1 MVIILK
7 NAYFDEKFIVSLTH
21 QIVSHIFTKI
31 AFKLLRTNLFHI
43 VFFSIFLI
51 VGTSKLHSQEK
62 PKKIVIPSTKNTDK
76 TIDSLSISEIKISK
90 LDSTKTDTVKKKKS
104 VLEGI
109 VKRNAVDY
117 ERIDQK
123 KKQITLYNQAEL
135 YYLDVV
141 LKAGIIVMDYAKNE
155 VYAGRIKDSA
165 GAYTQR
171 PVFFFFFHVV
181 EPDSI

>member
-1 MVIILK
+1 MFNICIGIRKVYLIENSNVIIYK
-7 NAYFDEKFIVSLTH
+7 KTYFAEKIIVSLTH

-90 LDSTKTDTVKKKKS
+90 LGDHAG
-104 VLEGI
+104 VL
-109 VKRNAVDY
+109 
-117 ERIDQK
+117 
-123 KKQITLYNQAEL
+123 
-135 YYLDVV
+135 
-141 LKAGIIVMDYAKNE
+141 
-155 VYAGRIKDSA
+155 
-165 GAYTQR
+165 GACLLSR
-171 PVFFFFFHVV
+171 GK
-181 EPDSI
+181 ILGMI